1 MANISTASGYA
12 VFSAQNPETLK
23 LLTQAADTMKD
34 NFSYPTDF
42 KWADAHSNRARTR
55 QRVFS
60 SGSDA
65 GTSQTSFTPSPPTS
79 QTRTFPS

>member
-23 LLTQAADTMKD
+23 LLTQAADRRTTSATQQISNGRM
-34 NFSYPTDF
+34 PT
-42 KWADAHSNRARTR
+42 ATAPEPVNA
-55 QRVFS
+55 FS
-60 SGSDA
+60 SWGSDA
-65 GTSQTSFTPSPPTS
+65 GTSQTSFTPFRPIS